1 MRIQFIKSYIHIF
14 NTHRTTS
21 ARLISKTCASRT
33 SQNTLE
39 NTWRWST
46 LSRAPCGRKR
56 SRPDP
61 SRAPASPRL
70 SSPLPLRRLP
80 WLCSGARAA
89 VRCCARIPRKV
100 LCDLA
105 GANPQRRGG
114 SSGTLR
120 CPTLQSVAARTLP
133 RALEWPWQPPAE
145 EPASLLRPMPRKSPI
160 MYHVASHTHTAL

>member
-1 MRIQFIKSYIHIF
+1 MRIQLIKSYIHIF
-14 NTHRTTS
+14 NIHRTTP

-61 SRAPASPRL
+61 SRAPASPHL
-70 SSPLPLRRLP
+70 SSPPLRRLP

-105 GANPQRRGG
+105 APNP
-114 SSGTLR
+114 S
-120 CPTLQSVAARTLP
+120 
-133 RALEWPWQPPAE
+133 AE
-145 EPASLLRPMPRKSPI
+145 EVLPGRFDAPPCKVLLHVRFHGRWNGRGSLPRKSLPLCFDRCQEEAPPDRAHPYI
-160 MYHVASHTHTAL
+160 CIY